1 MKSKAGDCVKTKKE
15 TVIMDINN
23 MLKKYRSKLTIEA
36 VLRSA
41 IFGSVFGFAGLL
53 IFEFIDWMTDYKAVW
68 VGAIVFVVIAAVA
81 GALSFFLKYR
91 TSVKKVAK
99 RIDEL
104 GLEERVLT
112 MAQFRNEESEIYK
125 IQREET
131 VRTLKANGITEKLI
145 KIAIS
150 VPCIICLIVTAAFGI
165 GMTTVSALSANGII
179 GDGSEVI
186 GGKDDDKVKK
196 QFEVYYEVLSGEGY
210 IDGEIFQV
218 VEEGSSASP
227 VIAIP
232 EDGFA
237 FVKWS
242 DGFDNPYRLDSY
254 IISNVTYYAVFM
266 PISEL
271 DGNGDTPSDGDVPEV
286 LPTDYKEGGEGEESD
301 SGKPSP
307 GAGGVYEDH
316 NQVFDGETY
325 YGGQVYKNAY
335 EEAIERMAKEQG
347 WTEEEK
353 ELIYEYFKTIA
364 K

>member
-1 MKSKAGDCVKTKKE
+1 
-15 TVIMDINN
+15 MDINN
-23 MLKKYRSKLTIEA
+23 ILKKYRSKLTIEA

-41 IFGSVFGFAGLL
+41 IFGSIFGFAGLL
-53 IFEFIDWMTDYKAVW
+53 VFEFIAWMKNYKAVW
-68 VGAIVFVVIAAVA
+68 VGAIVFVVIAAAA
-81 GALSFFLKYR
+81 GVLSYFLRYR
-91 TSVKKVAK
+91 ASVKKTAK

-112 MAQFRNEESEIYK
+112 MVQFCNEESEIYK

-131 VRTLKANGITEKLI
+131 VRTLKSNGITEKFI

-150 VPCIICLIVTAAFGI
+150 IPCIICFIVTALCGI

-179 GDGSEVI
+179 STGSEVI
-186 GGKDDDKVKK
+186 GGKDDEQAKK
-196 QFEVYYEVLSGEGY
+196 QFEISYEVLSGEGY

-218 VEEGSSASP
+218 VEEGSDASP

-254 IISNVTYYAVFM
+254 IISNATFYAVFM

-271 DGNGDTPSDGDVPEV
+271 DGNGDIPSEGDVPEL
-286 LPTDYKEGGEGEESD
+286 LPTDYQESGEGEESD
-301 SGKPSP
+301 SGKPAQ

-335 EEAIERMAKEQG
+335 EEALERMAEEQG